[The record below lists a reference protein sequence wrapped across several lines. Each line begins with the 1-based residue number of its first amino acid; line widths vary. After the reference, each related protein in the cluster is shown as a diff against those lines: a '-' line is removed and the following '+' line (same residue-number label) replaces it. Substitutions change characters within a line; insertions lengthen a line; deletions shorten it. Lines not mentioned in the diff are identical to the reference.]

1 MRDRG
6 ELSASKIGILGLGY
20 VGLPLA
26 VEFGKSRK
34 VVGFDVSSRR
44 IEQLESGFDETLE
57 VDSIDIEDAN
67 LLSFSNSLED
77 LRDCD
82 TYIVTVPTPVDEANT
97 PDLSILISASNF
109 VGQVLSSGNTVIY
122 ESTVYPG
129 ATEEVCVP
137 VLEHVSGLVLNT
149 DFVIGYS
156 PERMNPGDREHTVR
170 DIVKVTSGSTC
181 DAALFVDQL
190 YASIV
195 TAGTFLAPSIKT
207 AEAAKVIE
215 NIQRDVNIALMND
228 LAIFFD
234 KVGLD
239 STDVI
244 NAAATKW
251 NFLPFKPGLVGGHC
265 IGVDPYYL
273 TFKSQQVGH
282 YPEIILA
289 GRRINDSM
297 SGFVAAK
304 LFKAM
309 AKKGIPI
316 LGSRILLLGFTFKE
330 NCPDIRNTKIIG
342 LVHELEEFGAVVDV
356 VDPWVDATQ
365 ANQIY
370 GIRVERKVVASDY
383 DAALLAVA
391 HGCFLELGGNALRVY
406 CKEKHILFDLKSCL
420 PKGNSDLRL

>member
-1 MRDRG
+1 MKDSA

-26 VEFGKSRK
+26 VEFGKSRD
-34 VVGFDVSSRR
+34 VVGFDVSLSR
-44 IEQLESGFDETLE
+44 IEQLKSGFDETLE
-57 VDSIDIEDAN
+57 ITSNEIEDAK
-67 LLSFSNSLED
+67 LLSFSNSVED
-77 LRDCD
+77 LCDCD
-82 TYIVTVPTPVDEANT
+82 TYIVTVPTPVDKANR
-97 PDLSILISASNF
+97 PDLSILISASTL

-137 VLEHVSGLVLNT
+137 VLEQVSGLAFNT
-149 DFVIGYS
+149 DFFIGYS
-156 PERMNPGDREHTVR
+156 PERINPGDKEHKVR
-170 DIVKVTSGSTC
+170 DIVKVTSGSTSK
-181 DAALFVDQL
+181 AALFVNEL
-190 YASIV
+190 YASIIP
-195 TAGTFLAPSIKT
+195 AGTFLAPSIKT

-239 STDVI
+239 SSDVI

-282 YPEIILA
+282 HPEIILA

-304 LFKAM
+304 LIKAM
-309 AKKGIPI
+309 AKKGITI
-316 LGSRILLLGFTFKE
+316 QGSRILLLGFTFKE
-330 NCPDIRNTKIIG
+330 NCPDIRNTKVSN
-342 LVHELEEFGAVVDV
+342 LVHELEDFGAVVNV
-356 VDPWVDATQ
+356 VDPLVDQKQ
-365 ANQIY
+365 ADQIY
-370 GIRVERKVVASDY
+370 GIRVECEVLASDY
-383 DAALLAVA
+383 DAVLLAVA
-391 HGCFLELGGNALRVY
+391 HDHFVEQGGLALREY
-406 CKEKHILFDLKSCL
+406 CKQKHILFDLKSCL
-420 PKGNSDLRL
+420 PRADSDLRL